1 MIIAERTAAEG
12 NSIQVDSSPEGN
24 LPIESGALFAS
35 KPDPVIEIIANFKE
49 ALIKEAQERQDPDPN
64 QDPNNEPAEEVD
76 AEEAEKEARKQNY
89 ELFMKHA
96 TVVPT
101 IKDRNINRDVAKNAF
116 ADFFKAVGNI
126 VITAVAGFF
135 GFGVNRETN
144 PDPTLE
150 QIVAVAAWQ
159 DSSLF
164 RKLDL
169 NLRNST
175 TPNNILVEIAFDFK
189 IHGVSGIKTGDLF
202 EIADLPAQYR
212 DKCAFTVTSISHTL
226 DQGLW
231 TTMVGGKMKLK

>member
-1 MIIAERTAAEG
+1 
-12 NSIQVDSSPEGN
+12 V
-24 LPIESGALFAS
+24 LFRS
-35 KPDPVIEIIANFKE
+35 T
-49 ALIKEAQERQDPDPN
+49 QDPN
-64 QDPNNEPAEEVD
+64 QDPNNEPAEAVD

-89 ELFMKHA
+89 ELFMQHA

-101 IKDRNINRDVAKNAF
+101 IKDRNINRDVAKSTF
-116 ADFFKAVGNI
+116 SDFFKAVGNF
-126 VITAVAGFF
+126 VLTALAGVF
-135 GFGVNRETN
+135 GFGLSAETTA
-144 PDPTLE
+144 DPTLE
-150 QIVAVAAWQ
+150 QIVAVGAWQ
-159 DSSLF
+159 DATLF